1 MGKVIELIQRMYNN
15 TKETIKDV
23 FRTVSELGLYN
34 NAWVSKTNDNNI
46 VIGLNQVLSDSE
58 FDKLVATFKDT
69 DTSLKRANLDDKQT
83 QRALDNMEEIEDML
97 FISKP
102 SSIDDL
108 LNC

>member
-15 TKETIKDV
+15 TKETVKDV
-23 FRTVSELGLYN
+23 FRTVSELGLYK

-83 QRALDNMEEIEDML
+83 QRAIDNMEEIEDML

>member
-69 DTSLKRANLDDKQT
+69 DTSLKRADLDNKQT
-83 QRALDNMEEIEDML
+83 QRAMDNMEEIEDML

-108 LNC
+108 LDC